1 MVTRMIMRGLSEMG
15 EHRENKE
22 KLRAVIGLQWADSYR
37 FPIVEVI
44 LATFLFIGFASVLAG
59 LSSYR
64 PGLRITPGPSWNA
77 TQRLETYSRI
87 VNEAATSAYAFSA
100 LNCVYVLVLVVPL
113 LVVFSVARG
122 FEDGSH
128 QTMLSYPIRRSTLLL
143 TKVCSIVVLTGTSVT
158 AALWVAVS
166 LLSPGGSELHNLL
179 LVTGSLWVFIFLVV
193 SSTTLISVL
202 SRRAM
207 LAAFLGVSLWY
218 GVTSL
223 TSTPNAFLGL
233 GGVLNPVSVANELI
247 NGWGTEVV
255 FADVV
260 LCTMGAAAIALSLLM
275 VSLMLFDTAEV

>member
-1 MVTRMIMRGLSEMG
+1 MTRMIVRELREMG

-22 KLRAVIGLQWADSYR
+22 KLRAVIGLQWANSYR

-44 LATFLFIGFASVLAG
+44 LATFLFIGFASVLAS
-59 LSSYR
+59 LFIYHPR
-64 PGLRITPGPSWNA
+64 LRITPGPSWIA
-77 TQRLETYSRI
+77 TQWLDFYSQL
-87 VNEAATSAYAFSA
+87 VSEAATSAYAFSA

-128 QTMLSYPIRRSTLLL
+128 QTMLSYPVRRSTLLL
-143 TKVCSIVVLTGTSVT
+143 TKICSIVVLTGTSVT

-179 LVTGSLWVFIFLVV
+179 LVTGSLWAFIFLVV

-202 SRRAM
+202 SRRTM
-207 LAAFLGVSLWY
+207 LAAFLGVGFWY
-218 GVTSL
+218 GVMSL
-223 TSTPNAFLGL
+223 AFTPNASLIL

-260 LCTMGAAAIALSLLM
+260 LCTVGAAAIALSLLM
-275 VSLMLFDTAEV
+275 VSLTLFDTTEV